1 MEIEFSFTIY
11 CSPSI
16 DLADFRVLERI
27 VLLENGIIIQL
38 DIFKINSAIYLY
50 LFLEE
55 YVAYD

>member
-11 CSPSI
+11 CSSSI
-16 DLADFRVLERI
+16 ELADFRVLERI

-38 DIFKINSAIYLY
+38 DIFKINSAMYLY

>member
-1 MEIEFSFTIY
+1 MDMEFSFTIY
-11 CSPSI
+11 CSSSI

-38 DIFKINSAIYLY
+38 DIFKINSAMYLY
-50 LFLEE
+50 LFLKE

>member
-11 CSPSI
+11 CSSSI
-16 DLADFRVLERI
+16 ELFRVLERI

-38 DIFKINSAIYLY
+38 DIFKINSAMYLY